1 MQPFQFYRTEKA
13 QNYCIFPNLSG
24 CSGFC
29 VVITIFAPPKAPC
42 MANDQRSRKKIL
54 KKLKNKYRLVILH
67 ESTFAEKFSMLL
79 SPLNVIIV
87 FTLFSLFIILMVL
100 SVIVFTPLK
109 EFIPGYADT
118 STQINAIRA
127 AEAAAQLEEH
137 ARIQEQYLANLR
149 RVLQGDVFENDTL
162 ELLEDGRMVQ
172 EVSFSRSLED
182 SLLRLK
188 VEETERYNIAMEA
201 ESVVRDG
208 DLTGMFFFTPLRG
221 EISSSFDPS
230 INHLGVDIVSRENE
244 AVKAV
249 LDGTVVLATW
259 TTDGGFTIQLQHRN
273 NLVSVYKHNSVLL
286 KKEGDRVK
294 AGDPIAIVGNSGELT
309 DGPHLHFELWHKG
322 KALDPEKFMVFN

>member
-1 MQPFQFYRTEKA
+1 
-13 QNYCIFPNLSG
+13 
-24 CSGFC
+24 
-29 VVITIFAPPKAPC
+29 

-127 AEAAAQLEEH
+127 AEAAAELEEH
-137 ARIQEQYLANLR
+137 ARIQEQYLTNLR
-149 RVLQGDVFENDTL
+149 RVLEGDVFENDTL
-162 ELLEDGRMVQ
+162 ELTEDGRPLQ

-208 DLTGMFFFTPLRG
+208 D
-221 EISSSFDPS
+221 
-230 INHLGVDIVSRENE
+230 
-244 AVKAV
+244 
-249 LDGTVVLATW
+249 
-259 TTDGGFTIQLQHRN
+259 
-273 NLVSVYKHNSVLL
+273 
-286 KKEGDRVK
+286 
-294 AGDPIAIVGNSGELT
+294 
-309 DGPHLHFELWHKG
+309 
-322 KALDPEKFMVFN
+322 